1 VGGISKFLQ
10 IFLLN
15 LNLLLAHEHRYRY
28 SEGTDDAQK
37 TSLGHPDFNS
47 YIQNLRVFI
56 FQTDRQMDEGTNRQ
70 TDRQTDR
77 EINPVWAG

>member
-1 VGGISKFLQ
+1 MSKFLQ

-15 LNLLLAHEHRYRY
+15 PNFLLAHMNRY
-28 SEGTDDAQK
+28 SEETDNGQITPRK
-37 TSLGHPDFNS
+37 HPNFNS
-47 YIQNLRVFI
+47 YAKNLRVFVFI
-56 FQTDRQMDEGTNRQ
+56 TDGW